1 MPHPASKNDSS
12 AISDDLLDLNLPVI
26 GPGEGPISHPEPTFD
41 EQIAHARMLLAWK
54 NGRPADHPARQTER
68 FEM

>member
-12 AISDDLLDLNLPVI
+12 AILEDLFDLNLPEI
-26 GPGEGPISHPEPTFD
+26 GPGEGPIGHPEPTFD
-41 EQIAHARMLLAWK
+41 EQIAHAKMLLALRT
-54 NGRPADHPARQTER
+54 GRPADHPPQQTER

>member
-12 AISDDLLDLNLPVI
+12 ATSADLFDLNLPEI
-26 GPGEGPISHPEPTFD
+26 GPGEGPLAHPEPTFA
-41 EQIAHARMLLAWK
+41 EQIAHATMLLSWK
-54 NGRPADHPARQTER
+54 NGRPAGYPPRQNER

>member
-12 AISDDLLDLNLPVI
+12 ANSGDLFDLNLPEV
-26 GPGEGPISHPEPTFD
+26 GPGEGPLPHPEPTFD
-41 EQIAHARMLLAWK
+41 EQIAHARMLLAWR
-54 NGRPADHPARQTER
+54 NGRPADHPPRQNER